1 MQIMS
6 YINENTFRTEW
17 FITSKLSEEF
27 GNLVHQEDKIICN
40 WNVFPL
46 LQQFYHSMVAI
57 LIDSQHTYPKAL
69 FLFVFILF
77 LTTISDKIYTSGSWN
92 NIGIYDTMV

>member
-6 YINENTFRTEW
+6 YINENTFHTEW

-57 LIDSQHTYPKAL
+57 LIDSQHTYPKTLFFL
-69 FLFVFILF
+69 FLFYKNK
-77 LTTISDKIYTSGSWN
+77 TIPDKINTSGYSN